1 MRFSRQEYWSGLP
14 SPSPGDLP
22 DPGFKPRSPALQAD
36 ALTSQPPQSSVR
48 TWPHPSVH
56 LLPGAAGV
64 LGVSCATCSAQLHP
78 TLRPQDC
85 SPPGS
90 PVHGDSPGKK
100 TGVGCHALLQGIFP
114 TQGSGLYLLSPALAG
129 RFFTTSA
136 AWEAHGAWYSKTIT
150 IAASNSSDLRS
161 SSQRITKKV

>member
-100 TGVGCHALLQGIFP
+100 TGVGCHALLQGISP
-114 TQGSGLYLLSPALAG
+114 PQGSSPGLPLREDSVPSERPGKPTWRQCQLSGCNRDGRASGARNAHALAL
-129 RFFTTSA
+129 
-136 AWEAHGAWYSKTIT
+136 
-150 IAASNSSDLRS
+150 D
-161 SSQRITKKV
+161 